1 MIRVA
6 VAGAAGR
13 MGKTLI
19 QAIGESDGLTLTA
32 GFEYADHPRLGE
44 DLGVLCGLGP
54 LGVGL
59 SSDPQSQADDFDVVI
74 DFTIPSATLAL
85 ARVCSEKGNAM
96 VVGTTGFDE
105 QQSSALGEYAQK
117 TAIFVSP
124 NMSVGVN
131 LSMKLIEIAAKAL
144 GDEVDIEVIEAH
156 HKHKIDAPSGSGR
169 YIFCI

>member
-19 QAIGESDGLTLTA
+19 QAISESDGLILTA

-59 SSDPQSQADDFDVVI
+59 S
-74 DFTIPSATLAL
+74 
-85 ARVCSEKGNAM
+85 
-96 VVGTTGFDE
+96 
-105 QQSSALGEYAQK
+105 
-117 TAIFVSP
+117 
-124 NMSVGVN
+124 
-131 LSMKLIEIAAKAL
+131 LIHI
-144 GDEVDIEVIEAH
+144 
-156 HKHKIDAPSGSGR
+156 
-169 YIFCI
+169 